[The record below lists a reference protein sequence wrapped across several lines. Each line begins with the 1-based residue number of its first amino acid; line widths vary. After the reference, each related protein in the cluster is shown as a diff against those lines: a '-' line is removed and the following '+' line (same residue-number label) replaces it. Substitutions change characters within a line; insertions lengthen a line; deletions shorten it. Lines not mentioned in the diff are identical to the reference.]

1 MRKMVGAILILV
13 VVAAMP
19 SVGAE
24 ETTEELIARANAAR
38 ADQQPDLYMEVARRE
53 LRAATDAHK
62 ADKDTEFLAAVEQ
75 IVKYSD
81 SAHAASIHTGKHLK
95 NTEIKIREIVIRLR
109 DLKLNVDMDQ
119 QPPVQAAIDRLEGF
133 RTELLNG
140 MFGTK
145 NQDKKP

>member
-1 MRKMVGAILILV
+1 MRKIVGAILILV
-13 VVAAMP
+13 VVAATA
-19 SVGAE
+19 SLGAE

-53 LRAATDAHK
+53 LRAATDAFK
-62 ADKDTEFLAAVEQ
+62 AEKDTEFLAAVEQ

-81 SAHAASIHTGKHLK
+81 SAHVASIRSGKHLK
-95 NTEIKIREIVIRLR
+95 NTEIKIREIAIRLR

>member
-1 MRKMVGAILILV
+1 MRKIVGAILILV
-13 VVAAMP
+13 MAAAMA
-19 SVGAE
+19 SLGAE

-53 LRAATDAHK
+53 LRAATDAFK
-62 ADKDTEFLAAVEQ
+62 AEKDTEFLAAVEQ

-81 SAHAASIHTGKHLK
+81 SAHVASIHSGKHLK
-95 NTEIKIREIVIRLR
+95 NTEIKIREIAIRLR